1 MAKDKQKEKE
11 HKIAHGVYKAG
22 DKFHCGE
29 CSTEV
34 HYGKNCPTCQREF
47 DWTQIEAYRRWG

>member
-1 MAKDKQKEKE
+1 MAEDKEKKKE

-29 CSTEV
+29 CGAELDF
-34 HYGKNCPTCQREF
+34 GKNCPTCKLEF
-47 DWTQIEAYRRWG
+47 DWTKIEGFGRWG